1 MFEAR
6 SYNVIIRDNRTV
18 HFRILFRNERSNW
31 YHDLLA
37 MVYMLEA
44 QKLFHRIGIRAGK
57 GTGDGKERRV
67 AGRGRERKDRGQN

>member
-6 SYNVIIRDNRTV
+6 SYNVILHDNRTV

-31 YHDLLA
+31 YHGLLA
-37 MVYMLEA
+37 IMLEA
-44 QKLFHRIGIRAGK
+44 QKLFHRLGIHAGK

-67 AGRGRERKDRGQN
+67 AGRWRGRGRKDRGQN